1 MQQFESKNTQ
11 HIISTELQCTTLALE
26 NCFDI
31 GVNLT
36 NTQFANDYEL
46 QIKQANA
53 AGVSHLCITGTS
65 EQESIL
71 AANMAQ
77 QYEQVYATAGVH
89 PHDAKDVSDNYLNV
103 LKDLYQNNASVRA
116 IGECGLD
123 FNRNYSPQE
132 IQIKVFNEQLQ
143 LASELNAPLFLH
155 QRDAHQAFLN
165 QLKAQ
170 RNQLKQIVVHCFT
183 GSQAELEDYLEL
195 DCYIGI
201 TGWICDERRGQDVLK
216 LVSQIPNDRLLI
228 ETDAPFLIP
237 RNLKPKPK
245 SRKNLPCYLP
255 HIAEQIAKQKQLDVA
270 TVARQTFYNSL
281 AFFNLTQG
289 TI

>member
-1 MQQFESKNTQ
+1 MQQFESKNSQNIT
-11 HIISTELQCTTLALE
+11 STELPCTKLVLDKS
-26 NCFDI
+26 FDI

-36 NTQFANDYEL
+36 NTQFSNDYEL
-46 QIKQANA
+46 QIKQAKA

-71 AANMAQ
+71 AAKMAQ
-77 QYEQVYATAGVH
+77 QYGQVYATAGVH

-103 LKDLYQNNASVRA
+103 LKDLYQNHPSVKA

-132 IQIKVFNEQLQ
+132 TQIKVFDEQLQ

-155 QRDAHQAFLN
+155 QRDAHQAFIE
-165 QLKAQ
+165 QLKGR

-183 GSQAELEDYLEL
+183 GTQAELDDYLEL

-216 LVSQIPNDRLLI
+216 LVNQIPSNRLLI

-255 HIAEQIAKQKQLDVA
+255 HIAAQIAEQKQLDVA
-270 TVARQTFYNSL
+270 TIARQTFDNSL
-281 AFFNLTQG
+281 AFFNLSEG
-289 TI
+289 SM

>member
-1 MQQFESKNTQ
+1 MQQFEINKTNNSTA
-11 HIISTELQCTTLALE
+11 TELQSTQPVLDNA
-26 NCFDI
+26 FDI

-36 NTQFANDYEL
+36 NSQFSKDYDW
-46 QIKQANA
+46 QIKQAKA

-65 EQESIL
+65 EQESIS

-77 QYEQVYATAGVH
+77 QYSQVYATAGVH
-89 PHDAKDVSDNYLNV
+89 PHDAKDVSADYLKV
-103 LKDLYQNNASVRA
+103 LKDLYQNNPAVKA

-123 FNRNYSPQE
+123 FNRNYSPQSTQ
-132 IQIKVFNEQLQ
+132 IQVFDEQLQ
-143 LASELNAPLFLH
+143 LASELQAPLFLH
-155 QRDAHQAFLN
+155 QRDAHQAFFER
-165 QLKAQ
+165 LKA
-170 RNQLKQIVVHCFT
+170 RREQLKQIVVHCFT
-183 GSQAELEDYLEL
+183 GTEAELADYLEL

-216 LVSQIPNDRLLI
+216 LVSQIPDDRLLI

-255 HIAEQIAKQKQLDVA
+255 HIAQQIAKQKQVDLA
-270 TVARQTFYNSL
+270 SVARQTFHNSL
-281 AFFNLTQG
+281 SFFNLTQG
-289 TI
+289 EI